1 MLLQT
6 FSLFLDFLY
15 PFLNHRL
22 RGELLSCFD
31 MVQRQTWVKTNL
43 KQGAHIHQPNS
54 LASTSIHGCHCL
66 SDLMCACVRYWPGCG
81 LVYVCPYFKLVRL
94 GLTRFQQREKGKG
107 IEFFCG
113 KPMMPTAVTFYHS
126 NYYYCVLLLLLL
138 SIVWPIKQNNVA
150 LLTKKYAY
158 GQWNAQF
165 MHSREKKLFS
175 ADNGLLG
182 CITVPAVV
190 VQRITES
197 FRFEDED
204 VYEYDI

>member
-1 MLLQT
+1 
-6 FSLFLDFLY
+6 
-15 PFLNHRL
+15 
-22 RGELLSCFD
+22 
-31 MVQRQTWVKTNL
+31 
-43 KQGAHIHQPNS
+43 
-54 LASTSIHGCHCL
+54 
-66 SDLMCACVRYWPGCG
+66 
-81 LVYVCPYFKLVRL
+81 
-94 GLTRFQQREKGKG
+94 
-107 IEFFCG
+107 
-113 KPMMPTAVTFYHS
+113 MPTAVTFYHS

-138 SIVWPIKQNNVA
+138 SIVWPMKHNNVA

-158 GQWNAQF
+158 GQWNAQC